1 MLRSDCKL
9 TTDSREG
16 SDLGSCDPLNRE
28 LAEEKRP
35 GWLEVG
41 EERVEREEAE
51 EAKEKTHNQV
61 RPELVSGTL
70 VLAVSVLGSAA
81 IESGRADW
89 SESDRAMW
97 SFGRPPKKDLLR

>member
-1 MLRSDCKL
+1 M
-9 TTDSREG
+9 
-16 SDLGSCDPLNRE
+16 
-28 LAEEKRP
+28 
-35 GWLEVG
+35 
-41 EERVEREEAE
+41 EREEAE
-51 EAKEKTHNQV
+51 EAKEKTYNQV

-97 SFGRPPKKDLLR
+97 SCGRPPKKDLLR